1 MYFDAHATQLELGL
15 RSDVWLAFT
24 YLHVWDKVFLNKER
38 VFVQALNE
46 RALLFECTVFFR
58 HVSPFIHVS
67 QRFQLIQRREKRSVA
82 VNQRMTPV

>member
-1 MYFDAHATQLELGL
+1 MYFDAHATQLELGF
-15 RSDVWLAFT
+15 RPDVWRAFT
-24 YLHVWDKVFLNKER
+24 YLHVWDKAFLNKER

-67 QRFQLIQRREKRSVA
+67 QRFQLIQRREKRSAA